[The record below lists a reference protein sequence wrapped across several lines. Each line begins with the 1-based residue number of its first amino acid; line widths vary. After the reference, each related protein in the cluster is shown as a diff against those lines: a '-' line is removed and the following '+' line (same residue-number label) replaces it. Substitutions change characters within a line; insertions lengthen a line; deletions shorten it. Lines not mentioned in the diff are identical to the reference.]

1 MSTMK
6 VLNMAG
12 AEVGTVEL
20 NDAIF
25 GIEPNPTVVHEVV
38 KNHLANCRQGT
49 QSALTRAEVS
59 GGGRKPWRQKGTG
72 HARQGSTRAPQWTHG
87 GIVFAPKPRSY
98 SYVLNKKVKRLAMKS
113 ALSAKA
119 AAGEI
124 IVIDSIKM
132 DAIKTKDFRAFLSAV
147 KADGKSLVVTP
158 AKDETVIKS
167 ARNIPGV
174 ETAMAGLINVYDI
187 LKAKYLVLDKEA
199 LAVIQEVFAYW
210 LTYTTSSSAP
220 SSPSAPWK
228 PPRIRST
235 SLKWLPPP
243 ARSRSRTPWSRSSA

>member
-1 MSTMK
+1 MSAIK

-20 NDAIF
+20 NDSIF
-25 GIEPNPTVVHEVV
+25 GIEPNTAVVHEVV

-59 GGGRKPWRQKGTG
+59 GGGKKPWRQKGTG

-132 DAIKTKDFRAFLSAV
+132 DSIKTKDFRAFLNAV

-158 AKDETVIKS
+158 AKDEIVVKS

-174 ETAMAGLINVYDI
+174 ETSMANLINVYDI
-187 LKAKYLVLDKEA
+187 LKAKSLVLDKEA
-199 LAVIQEVFAYW
+199 LTVIEEVFA
-210 LTYTTSSSAP
+210 
-220 SSPSAPWK
+220 
-228 PPRIRST
+228 
-235 SLKWLPPP
+235 
-243 ARSRSRTPWSRSSA
+243 

>member
-1 MSTMK
+1 MSAIK

-20 NDAIF
+20 NDSIF
-25 GIEPNPTVVHEVV
+25 GVEPNTAVVHEVV

-59 GGGRKPWRQKGTG
+59 GGGKKPWRQKGTG
-72 HARQGSTRAPQWTHG
+72 HARQGSTRAPPWTHG

-132 DAIKTKDFRAFLSAV
+132 DSIKTKDFRAFLNAV

-158 AKDETVIKS
+158 AKDEIVVKS

-174 ETAMAGLINVYDI
+174 ETSMANLINVYDI

-199 LAVIQEVFAYW
+199 LTVIEEVFA
-210 LTYTTSSSAP
+210 
-220 SSPSAPWK
+220 
-228 PPRIRST
+228 
-235 SLKWLPPP
+235 
-243 ARSRSRTPWSRSSA
+243 

>member
-1 MSTMK
+1 MSTIK

-20 NDAIF
+20 NDGIF
-25 GIEPNPTVVHEVV
+25 GIEPNTAVVHEVV

-59 GGGRKPWRQKGTG
+59 GGGKKPWRQKGTG

-132 DAIKTKDFRAFLSAV
+132 DSIKTKDFRTFLGAV
-147 KADGKSLVVTP
+147 KAEGKTLVVTP
-158 AKDETVIKS
+158 AKDEVVVKS

-174 ETAMAGLINVYDI
+174 VTSMANLINVYDI
-187 LKAKYLVLDKEA
+187 LNAKYLVLDKEA
-199 LAVIQEVFAYW
+199 LAVIEEVFA
-210 LTYTTSSSAP
+210 
-220 SSPSAPWK
+220 
-228 PPRIRST
+228 
-235 SLKWLPPP
+235 
-243 ARSRSRTPWSRSSA
+243 